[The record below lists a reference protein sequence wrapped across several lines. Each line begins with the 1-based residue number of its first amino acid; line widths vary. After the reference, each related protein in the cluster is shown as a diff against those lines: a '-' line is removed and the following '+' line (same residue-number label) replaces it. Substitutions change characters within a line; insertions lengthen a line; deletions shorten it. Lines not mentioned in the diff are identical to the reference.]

1 MATCPGQVKKIIYE
15 TGARYSVLFELPY
28 CDAVR
33 FTLNDPVH
41 NIFLGLA
48 KKTLKLWIKDD
59 ILNEKKIE
67 INSKKRW
74 VGYQANLPHD
84 LLVSQL
90 INGKIG
96 CAIIQFLH

>member
-59 ILNEKKIE
+59 ILNEKKL
-67 INSKKRW
+67 KLTQKRD
-74 VGYQANLPHD
+74 GQDTKQICLM
-84 LLVSQL
+84 
-90 INGKIG
+90 I
-96 CAIIQFLH
+96 CQFHS